1 MDGLAVETIASG
13 RGLVGRVSGEMDYL
27 REAWFRGRFT
37 ELIGRGGRLFVLDL
51 AGVSLCDS
59 VGLNVLLGAWRQ
71 ADAGGAV
78 LVLACVP
85 APVRRLLELTGADQA
100 LRVFDTVADA
110 EAAFGR

>member
-1 MDGLAVETIASG
+1 VDGLEVETIATG
-13 RGLVGRVSGEMDYL
+13 RGLVVRVSGDLDYL
-27 REAWFRGRFT
+27 SEAWFRGQFT
-37 ELIGRGGRLFVLDL
+37 EVIARGGRFIVLDL

-85 APVRRLLELTGADQA
+85 DPVRGFLELTGADQV

-110 EAAFGR
+110 EAGFGG